1 MKLQHKAW
9 GLILLAVAVCA
20 GGALVGVRTIVQD
33 SFSRLETEHAEREG
47 ERAKRVLN
55 QQVQGLSATT
65 QDYAYW
71 DDAVEFVRG
80 QRPSFLTEN
89 FDTDNMGYLRISDV
103 LVIDRQGRVLS
114 TVKRESTERLSRLT
128 DERIAPLRELALQVL
143 AGTDPKAVL
152 QTLRVVE
159 GELEIVIAA
168 AVRQPDLQ
176 DGAAQGVMVMVR
188 RFDQAEVDSLAD
200 VLMMP
205 ARLSFELPAHSG
217 EQFHVQRANAERD
230 DLHAV
235 LQDHEGRPVAELILG
250 LDRRLQEQGE
260 ALNWQGMVMV
270 AITSLMASLLLV
282 LILDH
287 FLLKRL
293 QRLYS
298 DIGIITRDGPTAAP
312 PVLVQGN
319 DEISSLARG
328 VNGLL
333 QRVQSDAQQQR
344 LSFERQES
352 IQAQLMQSQKSEALG
367 RLAGGIAHDINNSLA
382 AVTGWVRLTME
393 DLEEKH
399 PGHESLGQALK
410 ATKYADGLI
419 RQLLAFGRKTA
430 PKLQRLHLRTLVE
443 DTRRLVSAGLTREC
457 DIVTIQRVEQD
468 LVEGDPTQLQQ
479 VLVNLLINAADALEG
494 KGRIEIT
501 IDEVI
506 LPAASARSLPADMAK
521 LVQGRFLTIEVRD
534 FGPGMPPEVADR
546 VFEPFFTTKGVGRGT
561 GLGLSVAQGIT
572 AHHGGHIGLY
582 SVVGEGTTFSLYLP
596 ACEDAESAP
605 APAKDPSPDKR
616 RRELLFVDDDQ
627 LVRQSW
633 STLLERK
640 GWNVTRARDGEEAWS
655 YLVQSTQRW
664 DVVLTDLSMP
674 RLDGLGLGQRIRS
687 MGQPPP
693 VVLLSGNLD
702 EADGDMV
709 QTLFAAVLSK
719 PVEASELDAVLDRV
733 VRQAARPPAGT

>member
-1 MKLQHKAW
+1 M
-9 GLILLAVAVCA
+9 ILLAVAVCA
-20 GGALVGVRTIVQD
+20 GGAVMGARTVVQD

-71 DDAVEFVRG
+71 ADAVEFVHG
-80 QRPSFLTEN
+80 KRPDFMVDN
-89 FDTDNMGYLRISDV
+89 FDVDNMGSLRISEV
-103 LVIDRQGRVLS
+103 LVFDRQGRAVA
-114 TVKRESTERLSRLT
+114 TVKREDKERLIKLT
-128 DERIAPLRELALQVL
+128 PERIAPLQTLAMQVMERS
-143 AGTDPKAVL
+143 DPKAVL
-152 QTLRVVE
+152 QTLRVVD

-168 AVRQPDLQ
+168 AVRQPDWQ
-176 DGAAQGVMVMVR
+176 DGAAQGVMAMVR
-188 RFDQAEVDSLAD
+188 RFDQTEVDQLGD

-205 ARLSFELPAHSG
+205 ARLSFETPAQSG
-217 EQFHVQRANAERD
+217 APFYVQRVNAERD
-230 DLHAV
+230 DLHTV
-235 LQDHEGRPVAELILG
+235 LQDHEGRPVAELVLG
-250 LDRRLQEQGE
+250 LDRHLQEQGR
-260 ALNWQGMVMV
+260 ALNGQGMVV
-270 AITSLMASLLLV
+270 IALTSLMASLLLV
-282 LILDH
+282 LILDR

-293 QRLYS
+293 QRLCT
-298 DIGIITRDGPTAAP
+298 DIDVITRNGPTAAP
-312 PVLVQGN
+312 PVRVQGD

-328 VNGLL
+328 VNQLL

-344 LSFERQES
+344 LSFERQET
-352 IQAQLMQSQKSEALG
+352 IQSQLMQSQKSEALG

-430 PKLQRLHLRTLVE
+430 PKLQRLHLRTLVD
-443 DTRRLVSAGLTREC
+443 DTRRLVGSGLTREC
-457 DIVTIQRVEQD
+457 EIVAIHRVDQD
-468 LVEGDPTQLQQ
+468 LVQGDPTQLQQ
-479 VLVNLLINAADALEG
+479 VLVNLLINAADALDG
-494 KGRIEIT
+494 KGRIEVT
-501 IDEVI
+501 IDEVV
-506 LPAASARSLPADMAK
+506 LPVADARRLPADMAK

-546 VFEPFFTTKGVGRGT
+546 VFEPFFTTKSVGRGT

-572 AHHGGHIGLY
+572 AHHGGYIGLS
-582 SVVGEGTTFSLYLP
+582 SVVGEGTRFCLYLP
-596 ACEDAESAP
+596 TCEDNGSSLALTQ
-605 APAKDPSPDKR
+605 PSSTDRP

-633 STLLERK
+633 SALLERK

-655 YLVQSTQRW
+655 YLVQSALRW

-674 RLDGLGLGQRIRS
+674 RLDGVGLGRRIRS
-687 MGQPPP
+687 MDQPPP

-702 EADGDMV
+702 ETDAAVLKD
-709 QTLFAAVLSK
+709 LFAAALRK
-719 PVEASELDAVLDRV
+719 PVEAGDLDALLDRV
-733 VRQAARPPAGT
+733 VRQAAQPAAKS

>member
-9 GLILLAVAVCA
+9 GLILTAIAVCA
-20 GGALVGVRTIVQD
+20 ACAMLGTRYIVQD
-33 SFSRLETEHAEREG
+33 AFSRLEVEHAALEG
-47 ERAKRVLN
+47 ERAKRVFN
-55 QQVQGLSATT
+55 QEVQGLSATT
-65 QDYAYW
+65 QDYAFW
-71 DDAVEFVRG
+71 IDAVKFVNG
-80 QRPSFLTEN
+80 QQPGFMLDN
-89 FDTDNMGYLRISDV
+89 FDTDNMGSLRIAEV
-103 LVIDRQGRVLS
+103 LVIDRRGRALA
-114 TVKRESTERLSRLT
+114 TVKREGKKRLT
-128 DERIAPLRELALQVL
+128 SLNGERIDPLRELAMIVL
-143 AGTDPKAVL
+143 SGEDPKVVL
-152 QTLRVVE
+152 QTLRVVN

-168 AVRQPDLQ
+168 AIRQPNLL

-188 RFDQAEVDSLAD
+188 RFDQTEVDRLAD

-205 ARLSFELPAHSG
+205 ARLSFDTPAHSN
-217 EQFHVQRANAERD
+217 EPFHVQRVNAELD

-235 LQDHEGRPVAELILG
+235 LGDRQGRPVAELVLG
-250 LDRRLQEQGE
+250 LDRRLQEQGRV
-260 ALNWQGMVMV
+260 LYWQGLVV
-270 AITSLMASLLLV
+270 VILTSLAASLLLV
-282 LILDH
+282 LILDRY
-287 FLLKRL
+287 LLKRL

-298 DIGIITRDGPTAAP
+298 DIDVITRDGSAAAP

-328 VNGLL
+328 VNQLL

-344 LSFERQES
+344 LSFERQEA

-419 RQLLAFGRKTA
+419 RQLLAFGRKTT
-430 PKLQRLHLRTLVE
+430 PKLQRLHLRTLVD

-457 DIVTIQRVEQD
+457 EIVAICRVD
-468 LVEGDPTQLQQ
+468 KDVVEGDPTQLQQ
-479 VLVNLLINAADALEG
+479 VLVNLLINAADAMQG
-494 KGRIEIT
+494 KGRIEII
-501 IDEVI
+501 IDEI
-506 LPAASARSLPADMAK
+506 TLPVGVDETAPPGATQLGS
-521 LVQGRFLTIEVRD
+521 GRFLTVAVRD
-534 FGPGMPPEVADR
+534 FGPGMAPDVVDR
-546 VFEPFFTTKGVGRGT
+546 VFEPFFTTKSVGRGT

-572 AHHGGHIGLY
+572 SHHGGHIGLS
-582 SVVGEGTTFSLYLP
+582 SVVGQGACFCVYLP
-596 ACEDAESAP
+596 ASADDDASARSLATAP
-605 APAKDPSPDKR
+605 APDPG

-633 STLLERK
+633 SALLERK

-655 YLVQSTQRW
+655 YLVQSSQRW

-674 RLDGLGLGQRIRS
+674 RLDGVGLGQRIRS
-687 MGQPPP
+687 MDQPPP

-702 EADGDMV
+702 EADGQLLKD
-709 QTLFAAVLSK
+709 LFAAVLRK
-719 PVEASELDAVLDRV
+719 PVEPSDLDAVLNEV
-733 VRQAARPPAGT
+733 VRRAAQPGP

>member
-20 GGALVGVRTIVQD
+20 GGAVMGARTVVQD

-71 DDAVEFVRG
+71 ADAVEFVHG
-80 QRPSFLTEN
+80 KRPDFMVDN
-89 FDTDNMGYLRISDV
+89 FDVDNMGSLRISEV
-103 LVIDRQGRVLS
+103 LVFDRQGRAVA
-114 TVKRESTERLSRLT
+114 TVKREDKERLIKLT
-128 DERIAPLRELALQVL
+128 PERIAPLQTLAMQVMERS
-143 AGTDPKAVL
+143 DPKAVL
-152 QTLRVVE
+152 QTLRVVD

-168 AVRQPDLQ
+168 AVRQPDWQ
-176 DGAAQGVMVMVR
+176 DGAAQGVMAMVR
-188 RFDQAEVDSLAD
+188 RFDQTEVDQLGD

-205 ARLSFELPAHSG
+205 ARLSFETPAQSG
-217 EQFHVQRANAERD
+217 APFYVQRVNAERD
-230 DLHAV
+230 DLHTV
-235 LQDHEGRPVAELILG
+235 LQDHEGRPVAELVLG
-250 LDRRLQEQGE
+250 LDRHLQEQGR
-260 ALNWQGMVMV
+260 ALNGQGMVV
-270 AITSLMASLLLV
+270 IALTSLMASLLLV
-282 LILDH
+282 LILDR

-298 DIGIITRDGPTAAP
+298 DIDVITRNGPTAAP
-312 PVLVQGN
+312 PVRVQGD

-328 VNGLL
+328 VNQLL

-344 LSFERQES
+344 LSFERQET
-352 IQAQLMQSQKSEALG
+352 IQSQLMQSQKSEALG

-430 PKLQRLHLRTLVE
+430 PKLQRLHLRTLVD
-443 DTRRLVSAGLTREC
+443 DTRRLVGSGLTREC
-457 DIVTIQRVEQD
+457 EIVAIHRVDQD
-468 LVEGDPTQLQQ
+468 LVQGDPTQLQQ
-479 VLVNLLINAADALEG
+479 VLVNLLINAADALDG

-501 IDEVI
+501 IDEVVLPVADAGR
-506 LPAASARSLPADMAK
+506 LPAAMAK

-546 VFEPFFTTKGVGRGT
+546 VFEPFFTTKSVGRGT

-572 AHHGGHIGLY
+572 AHHGGYIGLS
-582 SVVGEGTTFSLYLP
+582 SVVGEGTRFCLYLP
-596 ACEDAESAP
+596 TCEDNGSSLALTQ
-605 APAKDPSPDKR
+605 PSSTDRP

-633 STLLERK
+633 SALLERK

-655 YLVQSTQRW
+655 YLVQSALRW

-674 RLDGLGLGQRIRS
+674 RLDGVGLGRRIRS
-687 MGQPPP
+687 MDQPPP

-702 EADGDMV
+702 ETDAAVLKD
-709 QTLFAAVLSK
+709 LFAAALRK
-719 PVEASELDAVLDRV
+719 PVEAGDLDALLDRV
-733 VRQAARPPAGT
+733 VRQAAQPAARS

>member
-9 GLILLAVAVCA
+9 GLILLSVAVCA
-20 GGALVGVRTIVQD
+20 GGAVMGARTVVQD

-71 DDAVEFVRG
+71 ADAVEFVHG
-80 QRPSFLTEN
+80 KRPDFMVDN
-89 FDTDNMGYLRISDV
+89 FDVDNMGSLRISEV
-103 LVIDRQGRVLS
+103 LVFDRQGRAMA
-114 TVKRESTERLSRLT
+114 TVKREDKERLIKLT
-128 DERIAPLRELALQVL
+128 PERIAPLQTLAMQVMERS
-143 AGTDPKAVL
+143 DPKAVL
-152 QTLRVVE
+152 QTLRVVD

-168 AVRQPDLQ
+168 AVRQPDWQ
-176 DGAAQGVMVMVR
+176 DGAAQGVMAMVR
-188 RFDQAEVDSLAD
+188 RFDQTEVDQLGD

-205 ARLSFELPAHSG
+205 ARLSFETPAQSG
-217 EQFHVQRANAERD
+217 APFYVQRVNAERD
-230 DLHAV
+230 DLHTV
-235 LQDHEGRPVAELILG
+235 LQDNEGRPVAELVLG
-250 LDRRLQEQGE
+250 LDRHLQEQGR
-260 ALNWQGMVMV
+260 ALNGQGMVV
-270 AITSLMASLLLV
+270 IALTSLMASLLLV
-282 LILDH
+282 LILDR

-298 DIGIITRDGPTAAP
+298 DIDVITRNGPTAAP
-312 PVLVQGN
+312 PVRVQGD

-328 VNGLL
+328 VNQLL

-344 LSFERQES
+344 LSFERQET
-352 IQAQLMQSQKSEALG
+352 IQSQLMQSQKSEALG

-430 PKLQRLHLRTLVE
+430 PKLQRLHLRTLVD
-443 DTRRLVSAGLTREC
+443 DTRRLVGSGLTREC
-457 DIVTIQRVEQD
+457 EIVAIHRVDQD
-468 LVEGDPTQLQQ
+468 LVQGDPTQLQQ
-479 VLVNLLINAADALEG
+479 VLVNLLINAADALDG

-501 IDEVI
+501 IDEVV
-506 LPAASARSLPADMAK
+506 LPVADARRLPADMAK

-546 VFEPFFTTKGVGRGT
+546 VFEPFFTTKSVGRGT

-572 AHHGGHIGLY
+572 AHHGGYIGLS
-582 SVVGEGTTFSLYLP
+582 SVVGEGTRFCLYLP
-596 ACEDAESAP
+596 TCEDNGSSLALTQ
-605 APAKDPSPDKR
+605 PSSTDRP

-633 STLLERK
+633 SALLERK

-655 YLVQSTQRW
+655 YLVQSALRW

-674 RLDGLGLGQRIRS
+674 RLDGVGLGRRIRS
-687 MGQPPP
+687 MHQPPP

-702 EADGDMV
+702 ETDAAVLKD
-709 QTLFAAVLSK
+709 LFAAALRK
-719 PVEASELDAVLDRV
+719 PVEAGDLDALLDRV
-733 VRQAARPPAGT
+733 VRQAAQPAAKS

>member
-20 GGALVGVRTIVQD
+20 GGALVGARTIVQD
-33 SFSRLETEHAEREG
+33 SFSQLESEHAQREG
-47 ERAKRVLN
+47 ERAKRVLH

-71 DDAVEFVRG
+71 SDAVEFVHGRN
-80 QRPSFLTEN
+80 PSFLDDN
-89 FDTDNMGYLRISDV
+89 FDVDNMGYLRISEV
-103 LVIDRQGRVLS
+103 LVFDPRGHMLATLRREDEKRLSTLSAERIDPLRDLAGRVL
-114 TVKRESTERLSRLT
+114 
-128 DERIAPLRELALQVL
+128 AAQ
-143 AGTDPKAVL
+143 DPKAVL
-152 QTLRVVE
+152 QTLRVVD
-159 GELEIVIAA
+159 GILEIVVAA
-168 AVRQPDLQ
+168 AIRQPDVQ
-176 DGAAQGVMVMVR
+176 DGAAQGVMVTVR
-188 RFDQAEVDSLAD
+188 RFDQAEIDQLAD

-205 ARLSFELPAHSG
+205 ARLSFDAPAFSG
-217 EQFHVQRANAERD
+217 EPILVRRVDAGLD
-230 DLHAV
+230 DLHVV
-235 LQDHEGRPVAELILG
+235 LRDVEGRPVAALILG
-250 LDRRLQEQGE
+250 LDQRLQQQGQ
-260 ALNWQGMVMV
+260 ALNLQGMMV
-270 AITSLMASLLLV
+270 VALTSLMASLLLV

-298 DIGIITRDGPTAAP
+298 DIDVITRDGPTAAP

-319 DEISSLARG
+319 DEISALARG

-333 QRVQSDAQQQR
+333 QRVQLDAQQQQA
-344 LSFERQES
+344 SFERQET

-430 PKLQRLHLRTLVE
+430 PKLQRLHLRTLVD

-457 DIVTIQRVEQD
+457 EIVTTHRVDRD

-494 KGRIEIT
+494 KGRIEISVG
-501 IDEVI
+501 ELV
-506 LPAASARSLPADMAK
+506 LPVQDGQGVPADLAK
-521 LVQGRFLTIEVRD
+521 LAQGRFVTIEVRD
-534 FGPGMPPEVADR
+534 HGPGMPPEVADR

-572 AHHGGHIGLY
+572 AHHGGFIGLS
-582 SVVGEGTTFSLYLP
+582 SVVGEGTRFCLYLP
-596 ACEDAESAP
+596 ACADDGVAP
-605 APAKDPSPDKR
+605 AQPQPVSADPRK
-616 RRELLFVDDDQ
+616 RELLFVDDDQ

-633 STLLERK
+633 SVLLERK

-655 YLVQSTQRW
+655 YLVQSAQRW

-674 RLDGLGLGQRIRS
+674 RLDGVGLGQRIRS
-687 MGQPPP
+687 MDQPPP

-702 EADGDMV
+702 EADDAALNA
-709 QTLFAAVLSK
+709 LFAAVLRK
-719 PVEASELDAVLDRV
+719 PIEVPDLDAVLDRV
-733 VRQAARPPAGT
+733 VRQANQPPTKT

>member
-1 MKLQHKAW
+1 M
-9 GLILLAVAVCA
+9 ILLAVAVCA
-20 GGALVGVRTIVQD
+20 GGAVMGARTVVQD
-33 SFSRLETEHAEREG
+33 SFSQLETEHAEREG

-71 DDAVEFVRG
+71 ADAVEFVHG
-80 QRPSFLTEN
+80 KRPDFMVDN
-89 FDTDNMGYLRISDV
+89 FDVDNMGSLRISEV
-103 LVIDRQGRVLS
+103 LVFDRQGRAMA
-114 TVKRESTERLSRLT
+114 TVKREDKERLIKLT
-128 DERIAPLRELALQVL
+128 PERIAPLQTLAMQVMERS
-143 AGTDPKAVL
+143 DPKVVL
-152 QTLRVVE
+152 QTLRVVD

-168 AVRQPDLQ
+168 AVRQPDWQ
-176 DGAAQGVMVMVR
+176 DGAAQGVMAMVR
-188 RFDQAEVDSLAD
+188 RFDQTEVDQLGD

-205 ARLSFELPAHSG
+205 ARLSFETPAQSG
-217 EQFHVQRANAERD
+217 APFYVQRVNAERD
-230 DLHAV
+230 DLHTV
-235 LQDHEGRPVAELILG
+235 LQDHEGRPVAELVLG
-250 LDRRLQEQGE
+250 LDRHLQEQGR
-260 ALNWQGMVMV
+260 ALNGQGMVV
-270 AITSLMASLLLV
+270 IALTSLMASLLLV
-282 LILDH
+282 LILDR

-293 QRLYS
+293 QRLCT
-298 DIGIITRDGPTAAP
+298 DIDVITRNGPTAAP
-312 PVLVQGN
+312 PVRVQGD

-328 VNGLL
+328 VNQLL

-344 LSFERQES
+344 LSFERQEI
-352 IQAQLMQSQKSEALG
+352 IQSQLMQSQKSEALG

-430 PKLQRLHLRTLVE
+430 PKLQRLHLRTLVD
-443 DTRRLVSAGLTREC
+443 DTRRLVGSGLTREC
-457 DIVTIQRVEQD
+457 EIVAIHRVDQD
-468 LVEGDPTQLQQ
+468 LVQGDPTQLQQ
-479 VLVNLLINAADALEG
+479 VLVNLLINAADALDG

-501 IDEVI
+501 IDEVV
-506 LPAASARSLPADMAK
+506 LPVADAGRLPADMAK

-546 VFEPFFTTKGVGRGT
+546 VFEPFFTTKSVGRGT

-572 AHHGGHIGLY
+572 AHHGGYIGLS
-582 SVVGEGTTFSLYLP
+582 SVVGEGTRFCLYLP
-596 ACEDAESAP
+596 TCEDNGSSLALTQ
-605 APAKDPSPDKR
+605 PSSTDRP

-633 STLLERK
+633 SALLERK

-655 YLVQSTQRW
+655 YLVQSALRW

-674 RLDGLGLGQRIRS
+674 RLDGVGLGRRIRS
-687 MGQPPP
+687 MDQPPP

-702 EADGDMV
+702 ETDAAVLKD
-709 QTLFAAVLSK
+709 LFAAALRK
-719 PVEASELDAVLDRV
+719 PVEAGDLDALLDRV
-733 VRQAARPPAGT
+733 VRQSAQPAARS

>member
-20 GGALVGVRTIVQD
+20 GGAVMGARTVVQD

-71 DDAVEFVRG
+71 ADAVEFVHG
-80 QRPSFLTEN
+80 KRPDFMVDN
-89 FDTDNMGYLRISDV
+89 FDVDNMGSLRISEV
-103 LVIDRQGRVLS
+103 LVFDRQGRAVA
-114 TVKRESTERLSRLT
+114 TVKREDKERLIKLT
-128 DERIAPLRELALQVL
+128 PERIAPLQTLAMQVMERS
-143 AGTDPKAVL
+143 DPKAVL
-152 QTLRVVE
+152 QTLRVVD

-168 AVRQPDLQ
+168 AVRQPDWQ
-176 DGAAQGVMVMVR
+176 DGAVQGVMAMVR
-188 RFDQAEVDSLAD
+188 RFDQTEVDQLGD

-205 ARLSFELPAHSG
+205 ARLSFETPAQSG
-217 EQFHVQRANAERD
+217 APFYVQRVNAERD
-230 DLHAV
+230 DLHTV
-235 LQDHEGRPVAELILG
+235 LQDHEGRPVAELVLG
-250 LDRRLQEQGE
+250 LDRHLQEQGR
-260 ALNWQGMVMV
+260 ALNGQGMVV
-270 AITSLMASLLLV
+270 IALTSLMASLLLV
-282 LILDH
+282 LILDR

-298 DIGIITRDGPTAAP
+298 DIDVITRNGPTAAP
-312 PVLVQGN
+312 PVRVQGD

-328 VNGLL
+328 VNQLL

-344 LSFERQES
+344 LSFERQEI
-352 IQAQLMQSQKSEALG
+352 IQSQLMQSQKSEALG

-430 PKLQRLHLRTLVE
+430 PKLQRLHLRTLVD
-443 DTRRLVSAGLTREC
+443 DTRRLVGSGLTREC
-457 DIVTIQRVEQD
+457 EIVAIHRVDQD
-468 LVEGDPTQLQQ
+468 LVQGDPTQLQQ
-479 VLVNLLINAADALEG
+479 VLVNLLINAADALDG

-501 IDEVI
+501 IDEVV
-506 LPAASARSLPADMAK
+506 LPVADAGRLPADMAK

-546 VFEPFFTTKGVGRGT
+546 VFEPFFTTKSVGRGT

-572 AHHGGHIGLY
+572 AHHGGYIGLS
-582 SVVGEGTTFSLYLP
+582 SVVGEGTRFCLYLP
-596 ACEDAESAP
+596 TCEDNGSSLALTQ
-605 APAKDPSPDKR
+605 PSSTDRP

-633 STLLERK
+633 SALLERK

-655 YLVQSTQRW
+655 YLVQSALRW

-674 RLDGLGLGQRIRS
+674 RLDGVGLGRRIRS
-687 MGQPPP
+687 MDQPPP

-702 EADGDMV
+702 ETDAAVLKD
-709 QTLFAAVLSK
+709 LFAAALRK
-719 PVEASELDAVLDRV
+719 PVEAGDLDALLDRV
-733 VRQAARPPAGT
+733 VRQAAQPAARS

>member
-9 GLILLAVAVCA
+9 ALVLLAVALCA
-20 GGALVGVRTIVQD
+20 GGALVGARYIVQD
-33 SFSRLETEHAEREG
+33 SFSRLETEHAQREG

-71 DDAVEFVRG
+71 EDAVEFVLGR
-80 QRPSFLTEN
+80 RPDFLVDN
-89 FDTDNMGYLRISDV
+89 FGTDNMGSLGITGV
-103 LVIDRQGRVLS
+103 LVTDGQGRVLA
-114 TVKRESTERLSRLT
+114 TLKREDENTLSRLS
-128 DERIAPLRELALQVL
+128 DERIAPLRELAMRVL
-143 AGTDPKAVL
+143 AETDPKAVL
-152 QTLRVVE
+152 QTLRVEE
-159 GELEIVIAA
+159 GMLEIVIAA
-168 AVRQPDLQ
+168 AIRQPDLQ
-176 DGAAQGVMVMVR
+176 DGAAQGVMLMVR
-188 RFDQAEVDSLAD
+188 RFDQAELDRLAD

-205 ARLSFELPAHSG
+205 ARLSFDAPAHAG
-217 EQFHVQRANAERD
+217 DPFHVERVNTRLD
-230 DLHAV
+230 DLHVV
-235 LQDHEGRPVAELILG
+235 LQDRDGRQVAELILG
-250 LDRRLQEQGE
+250 LDRRLREQGE
-260 ALNWQGMVMV
+260 ALNWQGMMV
-270 AITSLMASLLLV
+270 VALTSVMASLLLV
-282 LILDH
+282 LILDR

-293 QRLYS
+293 QRLCS
-298 DIGIITRDGPTAAP
+298 DIDVITQLGPTAAP
-312 PVLVQGN
+312 PVQVQGN

-328 VNGLL
+328 VNQLL
-333 QRVQSDAQQQR
+333 LRVQSDATQQR
-344 LSFERQES
+344 QSFERQEN

-430 PKLQRLHLRTLVE
+430 PKLQRMHLRTLVE

-457 DIVTIQRVEQD
+457 EIVAIHRVDQD

-479 VLVNLLINAADALEG
+479 VLVNLLINAADALQG

-501 IDEVI
+501 IDDLV
-506 LPAASARSLPADMAK
+506 LPVADGRDLPADMAR
-521 LVQGRFLTIEVRD
+521 LASGRFLSIEVRD

-546 VFEPFFTTKGVGRGT
+546 VFEPFFTTKSVGRGT

-572 AHHGGHIGLY
+572 AHHGGHIGLT
-582 SVVGEGTTFSLYLP
+582 SVLGEGTRFCLYLP
-596 ACEDAESAP
+596 ACEDDATERAP
-605 APAKDPSPDKR
+605 APPSTAGLH

-633 STLLERK
+633 SALLERR
-640 GWNVTRARDGEEAWS
+640 GWSVTRARDGEEAWS
-655 YLVQSTQRW
+655 YLVQSGQRW

-674 RLDGLGLGQRIRS
+674 RLDGVGLGQRIRS
-687 MGQPPP
+687 MDQPPP
-693 VVLLSGNLD
+693 VVLLSGDLD
-702 EADGDMV
+702 MADSEQLKV
-709 QTLFAAVLSK
+709 LFAAVLSK
-719 PVEASELDAVLDRV
+719 PVEASDLDALLNQV
-733 VRQAARPPAGT
+733 VSQAARPPAGA

>member
-20 GGALVGVRTIVQD
+20 GGAVMGARTVVQD

-71 DDAVEFVRG
+71 ADAVEFVHG
-80 QRPSFLTEN
+80 KRPDFMVDN
-89 FDTDNMGYLRISDV
+89 FDVDNMGSLRISEV
-103 LVIDRQGRVLS
+103 LVFDRQGRAVA
-114 TVKRESTERLSRLT
+114 TVKREDKERLIKLT
-128 DERIAPLRELALQVL
+128 PERIAPLQTLAMQVMERS
-143 AGTDPKAVL
+143 DPKAVL
-152 QTLRVVE
+152 QTLRVVD

-168 AVRQPDLQ
+168 AVRQPDWQ
-176 DGAAQGVMVMVR
+176 DGAAQGVMAMVR
-188 RFDQAEVDSLAD
+188 RFDQTEVDQLGD

-205 ARLSFELPAHSG
+205 ARLSFETPAQSG
-217 EQFHVQRANAERD
+217 APFYVQRVNAERD
-230 DLHAV
+230 DLHTV
-235 LQDHEGRPVAELILG
+235 LQDHEGRPVAELVLG
-250 LDRRLQEQGE
+250 LDRHLQEQGR
-260 ALNWQGMVMV
+260 ALNGQGMVV
-270 AITSLMASLLLV
+270 IALTSLMASLLLV
-282 LILDH
+282 LILDR

-298 DIGIITRDGPTAAP
+298 DIDVITRNGPTAAP
-312 PVLVQGN
+312 PVRVQGD

-328 VNGLL
+328 VNQLL

-344 LSFERQES
+344 LSFERQET
-352 IQAQLMQSQKSEALG
+352 IQSQLMQSQKSEALG
-367 RLAGGIAHDINNSLA
+367 RLAGGIAHDINNLLA

-430 PKLQRLHLRTLVE
+430 PKLQRLHLRTLVD
-443 DTRRLVSAGLTREC
+443 DTRRLVGSGLTREC
-457 DIVTIQRVEQD
+457 EIVAIHRVDQD
-468 LVEGDPTQLQQ
+468 LVQGDPTQLQQ
-479 VLVNLLINAADALEG
+479 VLVNLLINAADALDG

-501 IDEVI
+501 IDEVV
-506 LPAASARSLPADMAK
+506 LPVADARRLPADMAK

-546 VFEPFFTTKGVGRGT
+546 VFEPFFTTKSVGRGT

-572 AHHGGHIGLY
+572 AHHGGYIGLS
-582 SVVGEGTTFSLYLP
+582 SVVGEGTRFCLYLP
-596 ACEDAESAP
+596 TCEDNGSSLALTQ
-605 APAKDPSPDKR
+605 PSSTDRP

-633 STLLERK
+633 SALLERK

-655 YLVQSTQRW
+655 YLVQSALRW

-674 RLDGLGLGQRIRS
+674 RLDGVGLGRRIRS
-687 MGQPPP
+687 MDQPPP

-702 EADGDMV
+702 ETDAAVLKD
-709 QTLFAAVLSK
+709 LFAAALRK
-719 PVEASELDAVLDRV
+719 PVEAGDLDALLDRV
-733 VRQAARPPAGT
+733 VRQAAQPAARS

>member
-9 GLILLAVAVCA
+9 ALILTAVAVCA
-20 GGALVGVRTIVQD
+20 GGAMVGARAIVQD
-33 SFSRLETEHAEREG
+33 SFSRLETGHAEREG

-71 DDAVEFVRG
+71 VDAVEFVRG
-80 QRPSFLTEN
+80 QRPNFLADN
-89 FDTDNMGYLRISDV
+89 FDTDNMGSLRISDV
-103 LVIDRQGRVLS
+103 LVIDRQGRVLA
-114 TVKRESTERLSRLT
+114 TVKRENAERLSRLSA
-128 DERIAPLRELALQVL
+128 ERIAPLRELALLVL
-143 AGTDPKAVL
+143 SGKDSKAVL
-152 QTLRVVE
+152 QTLRVVD

-168 AVRQPDLQ
+168 AVRQPNLQ

-205 ARLSFELPAHSG
+205 ARLSFDAPAHSG
-217 EQFHVQRANAERD
+217 EPFHVQRVNAELD

-235 LQDHEGRPVAELILG
+235 LKDHDGRPVAELILG
-250 LDRRLQEQGE
+250 LDRRLREQGE
-260 ALNWQGMVMV
+260 ALNWQGMMV
-270 AITSLMASLLLV
+270 VAFTSLMASLLLV
-282 LILDH
+282 LILDR

-293 QRLYS
+293 QRLYT
-298 DIGIITRDGPTAAP
+298 DIDVITRDGPTAAP
-312 PVLVQGN
+312 PVLVQGD

-333 QRVQSDAQQQR
+333 QRVQSDAQQQQ
-344 LSFERQES
+344 LSFERQET

-457 DIVTIQRVEQD
+457 DIVAIHRVERD

-479 VLVNLLINAADALEG
+479 VLVNLLINAADAMDG

-501 IDEVI
+501 IDEVV
-506 LPAASARSLPADMAK
+506 LPIADARPLPADLAK
-521 LVQGRFLTIEVRD
+521 LTQGRFLTIEVRD
-534 FGPGMPPEVADR
+534 FGSGMPPGVANR
-546 VFEPFFTTKGVGRGT
+546 VFEPFFTTKSAGRGT

-572 AHHGGHIGLY
+572 AHHGGHIGL
-582 SVVGEGTTFSLYLP
+582 SSAVGEGTTFTLYLP
-596 ACEDAESAP
+596 ACEDSGSVEVTAHA
-605 APAKDPSPDKR
+605 PSPDTR

-633 STLLERK
+633 SALLERK

-655 YLVQSTQRW
+655 YLVQSAQRW

-674 RLDGLGLGQRIRS
+674 WLDGLGLGQRIRS
-687 MGQPPP
+687 MDHPPP

-702 EADGDMV
+702 ESDDALL
-709 QTLFAAVLSK
+709 TSLFAAVLRK
-719 PVEASELDAVLDRV
+719 PIEASDLDAVLDQV
-733 VRQAARPPAGT
+733 ARQAAQPPAGA